1 MKNTSKFLIIFF
13 VALVLIKISLA
24 SFIPMST
31 AFSDDHQYLKMA
43 RSFFLDQ
50 NFKIYGVEGIQLP
63 PLYPILISISHIFND
78 SIYVYFTIKVINAL
92 LSSLIIIPSYLL
104 AKEFLSEKNSKI
116 VTFIIALLP
125 FGFSYN
131 SYILTEN
138 LFYSLFLFSIYFIY
152 RVLVYDKKQDVIL
165 AGLFT
170 GLALLTRLH
179 GTVILATIGALFI
192 LDLFK
197 KKINH
202 KLILIGLIAV
212 ILYLPWIIRNLII
225 FSNLPNIHSGNI
237 YLFEAG
243 NIASRES
250 IFYTLYP
257 LIIWLITYLGALILS
272 SFIIFPLFSLYKSKN
287 NKINKLKLLSFTS
300 IIITLLIAA
309 NHHLRADNYFY
320 KISDWIF
327 FSGKLIGRYIDFV
340 IPLII
345 IIGFIGLTD
354 YKNNINKS
362 KKKLLKIFSLLVVII
377 SSLHFISRSLFLP
390 NNSSLTWIG
399 ALKQIIDYIF
409 YSKSLFYVDNSVLP
423 GASLAS
429 LIIIPLLLA
438 ILVIVISSSITRLRS
453 SKILVI
459 LTLFLLL
466 LNIANANI
474 SSYNARTW
482 YETPQIR
489 LSLWLNNYDKD
500 KSSVI
505 LIDERYAGTLRKDN
519 QTMLYLK
526 TDIVAYTI
534 VGYWLNKDIRI
545 GNVNNLEGV
554 NYIISRDNKL
564 NMEKLYTTDNEI
576 YLYKNEK

>member
-1 MKNTSKFLIIFF
+1 MKNSLKFLILLY
-13 VALVLIKISLA
+13 VSLVLVKILLA

-50 NFKIYGVEGIQLP
+50 NFKIYGLEGIQLP
-63 PLYPILISISHIFND
+63 PLYPIVISVSHIFND
-78 SIYVYFTIKVINAL
+78 SSHVYFAIKVINAL
-92 LSSLIIIPSYLL
+92 LSSLIIIPAYLL
-104 AKEFLSEKNSKI
+104 SKEFLSEKNSKI
-116 VTFIIALLP
+116 ITFIIALLP

-138 LFYSLFLFSIYFIY
+138 LFYPLFMFSIYFIY
-152 RVLVYDKKQDVIL
+152 RCLIYDKKLYIML

-179 GTVILATIGALFI
+179 GVVILMTLGILFI

-197 KKINH
+197 KKINY
-202 KLILIGLIAV
+202 KLISITLIAV
-212 ILYLPWIIRNLII
+212 ILYSPWIIRNLIV
-225 FSNLPNIHSGNI
+225 FSNLPSVHSGNI

-243 NIASRES
+243 NIISRES
-250 IFYTLYP
+250 IFYAIYP
-257 LIIWLITYLGALILS
+257 LITWMITYIGALILS
-272 SFIIFPLFSLYKSKN
+272 SFIIFPLYSFYKSKD
-287 NKINKLKLLSFTS
+287 NKLNKLKLLSFTS

-345 IIGFIGLTD
+345 IIGFIGLIK
-354 YKNNINKS
+354 YKNKTNKDD
-362 KKKLLKIFSLLVVII
+362 KKLLKIFISLLVLI

-399 ALKQIIDYIF
+399 MIKQIIEYVF
-409 YSKSLFYVDNSVLP
+409 YSKSLFYLDNSVLP
-423 GASLAS
+423 SVSLAS
-429 LIIIPLLLA
+429 LIMIPLLLV
-438 ILVIVISSSITRLRS
+438 ILVIIISNLSIKLKL
-453 SKILVI
+453 SKIFVI
-459 LTLFLLL
+459 LTVFLVL
-466 LNIANANI
+466 LNIANAGI
-474 SSYNARTW
+474 SFYNAGYW
-482 YETPQIR
+482 YKTPQIK
-489 LSLWLNNYDKD
+489 LSLWLNDYDKN
-500 KSSVI
+500 KFSVV
-505 LIDERYAGTLRKDN
+505 LIDERYAGTLRRDN

-526 TDIVAYTI
+526 TDIVAYTM

-545 GNVNNLEGV
+545 GNVKNLEGV
-554 NYIISRDNKL
+554 NYIISRDDKL
-564 NMEKLYTTDNEI
+564 DMENLYKTDNGI
-576 YLYKNEK
+576 YLYKNGK